1 MTNYTSAA
9 EQYGRIPRSHCYQGT
24 TDEWSSQEQLR
35 TSDGLGK
42 DFGPESLHH
51 CCFSFIYIQHMSS
64 MK

>member
-42 DFGPESLHH
+42 DFGPESLIIVVLVLFI
-51 CCFSFIYIQHMSS
+51 FSICHQ
-64 MK
+64 